1 MGLLLGLSATTAT
14 ANNADLPRVMV
25 WTAYGTG
32 AAGYA
37 QAAALGGLLK
47 FEAGSN
53 IRILPGRNDV
63 SRMIPLKTGRAD
75 YCLCGI
81 ASYFGQEG
89 IFLFNKPDWGP
100 QPIRM
105 VLASQ
110 GHPEFRAGCRG
121 RYRSQAPPRP
131 PRSERRVHPRCR
143 LHQHDHLGCTGL
155 RWFDVG

>member
-1 MGLLLGLSATTAT
+1 MRISLRRWATTLVLTLSLPLSASADYK
-14 ANNADLPRVMV
+14 NDLPRVMV

-89 IFLFNKPDWGP
+89 IFLFNKPDWAP
-100 QPIRM
+100 SLSAWCWRPRAHKASASPLRPT
-105 VLASQ
+105 LASST
-110 GHPEFRAGCRG
+110 PAI
-121 RYRSQAPPRP
+121 
-131 PRSERRVHPRCR
+131 
-143 LHQHDHLGCTGL
+143 
-155 RWFDVG
+155 